1 LSLLTGVNILIA
13 DDNLLN
19 QKIVSLI
26 LKRYGG
32 VVSFASNG
40 NEVIK
45 MVSEGQYDVILMDVQ
60 MPELDGFA
68 TTRVLRNDM
77 KSDIPVIA
85 LTADKLVTASE
96 AGGAQ
101 IENRSGVLRLS
112 NCSLQ
117 RRNQQQVGE
126 NLVGTPGHRG

>member
-85 LTADKLVTASE
+85 LTADKYLDETIAFNDVGMNGYISKPFEPEELCDLILELVQKNKASNGSE
-96 AGGAQ
+96 
-101 IENRSGVLRLS
+101 
-112 NCSLQ
+112 
-117 RRNQQQVGE
+117 
-126 NLVGTPGHRG
+126 

>member
-1 LSLLTGVNILIA
+1 MSLLTGVNILIA

-85 LTADKLVTASE
+85 LTADKYLDETIAFNDVGMNGYISKPFEPEELCDLILELVQKNKASNGSE
-96 AGGAQ
+96 
-101 IENRSGVLRLS
+101 
-112 NCSLQ
+112 
-117 RRNQQQVGE
+117 
-126 NLVGTPGHRG
+126 

>member
-1 LSLLTGVNILIA
+1 LSLLAGIHILIA

-45 MVSEGQYDVILMDVQ
+45 MVKDERYDVILMDVQ

-77 KSDIPVIA
+77 KSTIPVIA
-85 LTADKLVTASE
+85 LTADKYLDESIAFNEVGMNGYISKPFEPEELCKLILELVEKNKAPN
-96 AGGAQ
+96 GA
-101 IENRSGVLRLS
+101 N
-112 NCSLQ
+112 
-117 RRNQQQVGE
+117 
-126 NLVGTPGHRG
+126 